1 MDFWRPLPSLEK
13 ERKIRRREFVSSI
26 KRSIRKFH
34 VLVMQCR
41 QRNVPKRVMHV
52 RVVVLVIKPIAFL
65 TFSLPSPSSLL
76 KLPFVSSVD
85 GDLKS

>member
-13 ERKIRRREFVSSI
+13 ERKIRRRVFASSI

-41 QRNVPKRVMHV
+41 QRNVPRRVMHV

-76 KLPFVSSVD
+76 NLPFVSSVD